1 MEAKDRKHF
10 AQLDENNVV
19 MRVGVFNAN
28 NALDENGNYQE
39 SLAIAWYKTTFGNHT
54 NWVESSKTHSFRTR
68 AAAKGYTYNSSLD
81 AFITPKPY
89 ASWTLDS
96 TIKDWVAPI
105 TKPTLTNEEATAGK
119 YYSWDESAY
128 QADNSTG
135 WVLND
140 SLY

>member
-28 NALDENGNYQE
+28 NALDENGDYQE

-81 AFITPKPY
+81 AFIRPQPY
-89 ASWTLDS
+89 PSWSTLNSS
-96 TIKDWVAPI
+96 TKDWSPPI
-105 TKPTLTNEEATAGK
+105 TKPTLTDEEATAGK
-119 YYSWDESAY
+119 Y
-128 QADNSTG
+128 
-135 WVLND
+135 L
-140 SLY
+140 SLIHI